1 MKIEKLIILFICI
14 IIFSCKKE
22 DDKLVFEIGDDFQFS
37 HEHSIYFKDLVWKD
51 SLTSKD
57 LNTINNAFF
66 SPHCN
71 IKGEGRFIN
80 NEELILVHRINFP
93 QKRDTSFYWERFNKY
108 INKSL
113 ELTDR
118 EYDEYLFSQIDEK
131 DFSKKKVFVS
141 HAAPSNSQIFL
152 NALTI
157 RQIKRL
163 RNGNSPNI
171 VIPDSLVKGYNNQI
185 RFSKYPE
192 EEAIDKLISIV
203 LDTTKNTRLIQ
214 NQSLDIL
221 KTYLN
226 PRPAKQF
233 VEMIKDTLKMKEI
246 DEYGKAQ
253 IFRYLEYTAHK
264 DLTQKEGTELVE
276 FLNKRELFENIYHY
290 NRYSIGYLTH
300 LFSDES
306 IEEINKRI
314 NADTLINKE
323 AKRKMMERIQ
333 KEIDERKNKN

>member
-1 MKIEKLIILFICI
+1 MKIEKSIILLICI

-22 DDKLVFEIGDDFQFS
+22 DDKLVFEIGNDFKFS

-131 DFSKKKVFVS
+131 DFSKKKAFVS

-171 VIPDSLVKGYNNQI
+171 VIPDSLVKGYNNHI
-185 RFSKYPE
+185 RFSKYSE
-192 EEAIDKLISIV
+192 EEAIDSLV
-203 LDTTKNTRLIQ
+203 TRLLNKNSSNQ
-214 NQSLDIL
+214 LSNSQSLEVL
-221 KTYLN
+221 KTYN
-226 PRPAKQF
+226 NHNS
-233 VEMIKDTLKMKEI
+233 MIIKKIHDSLKDTSLIKNIDGYIKLQLPYFLIDKIESNATTKEKME
-246 DEYGKAQ
+246 
-253 IFRYLEYTAHK
+253 
-264 DLTQKEGTELVE
+264 
-276 FLNKRELFENIYHY
+276 LNKL
-290 NRYSIGYLTH
+290 L
-300 LFSDES
+300 
-306 IEEINKRI
+306 NK
-314 NADTLINKE
+314 K
-323 AKRKMMERIQ
+323 
-333 KEIDERKNKN
+333 